1 MGPPSSHGTA
11 EFLIHCLYR
20 CPLFIESE
28 LGLGTWEVIGVHML
42 VNRNTVEMLKFRI
55 HECFQVALCERRGA
69 HCSCGFRS
77 YNNRQRRRMAC
88 CSTAG
93 RMNTGGGISCP
104 WLSSS
109 AHSSSG
115 NSCQKPLRF
124 LILPYVMFSFL

>member
-28 LGLGTWEVIGVHML
+28 LGLGTWEVIGVHMF
-42 VNRNTVEMLKFRI
+42 VNRNTVEMLKFHI

-93 RMNTGGGISCP
+93 RMNTGGEISCP
-104 WLSSS
+104 WLLSS